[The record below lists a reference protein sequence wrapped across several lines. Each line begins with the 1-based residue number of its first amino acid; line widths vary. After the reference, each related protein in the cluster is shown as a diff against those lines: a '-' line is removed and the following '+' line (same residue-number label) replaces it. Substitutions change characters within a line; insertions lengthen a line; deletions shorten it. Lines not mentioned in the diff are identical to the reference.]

1 MTEQRVAI
9 VTGAGTGIGFAIA
22 EQFLKVGIRVILNS
36 HHELAPAEQ
45 TIIDQY
51 STAIVVTGDVTQ
63 ETTADELVT
72 QAMNHF
78 GRLDILINNA
88 GITRDKLLTRM
99 AAADFTAVMTTNV
112 FGAFNLTKAAMKVMQ
127 KARQGAIVNLS
138 SISGLHG
145 NIGQANY
152 AASKAAIV
160 GLTKASAK
168 EGALRQIRVNAIAPG
183 MIATAMTG
191 AMSEKRQAAARE
203 VIPLKRFGTVAE
215 IATTSLF
222 LVNNAYITGQVI
234 TVDGGL
240 TI

>member
-36 HHELAPAEQ
+36 HHELVPAEQ

-215 IATTSLF
+215 IATTALF